1 MPRRSLVSLAFF
13 FILGIS
19 AGQTHGPSAPLPN
32 VPSGTLIR
40 ASMVDSLSSG
50 TAREGETFQA
60 SLEDPIA
67 SHGQVVFPRGSQVT
81 GSVAVVHPSGR
92 LSDPGA
98 LQLTLNSISNG
109 SQTAHIIT
117 EPLLVRGESH
127 TKSNVEKIGGGA
139 AVGAII
145 GAIAGGGKGAAI
157 GAGAGTAAGTGVA
170 AATGK
175 RDAKVES
182 EAILTWTTT
191 SPPTTSTSSTTQS
204 SQSTSPSATA
214 SNSQPRSYDDSNV
227 PATNAAGFSAR
238 DRRVIRTCMDEDHE
252 NLPPGLA
259 KREQLPP
266 GLEKQIQRN
275 GTLPPG
281 LQKRL
286 QSLPEACERQLSPV
300 SGDLE
305 RVVLGNH
312 VLLIDSRNIVLDLF
326 DLQ

>member
-13 FILGIS
+13 FIIGIS

-50 TAREGETFQA
+50 AAREGETFQA
-60 SLEDPIA
+60 SLEDPITLN
-67 SHGQVVFPRGSQVT
+67 GQVVFPRGSQVT
-81 GSVAVVHPSGR
+81 GSVVAVHPSGR

-109 SQTAHIIT
+109 SQTAHITT

-182 EAILTWTTT
+182 EAILSWTTT

-204 SQSTSPSATA
+204 AQSAPPSGTA
-214 SNSQPRSYDDSNV
+214 STSQPRSYDDSNA

-238 DRRVIRTCMDEDHE
+238 DRRVIRTCMDEDRE

-259 KREQLPP
+259 KRESLPP

-286 QSLPEACERQLSPV
+286 QSLPETCERQVSPLP
-300 SGDLE
+300 GDLE

-312 VLLIDSRNIVLDLF
+312 VLLIDSRNTVLDLF

>member
-1 MPRRSLVSLAFF
+1 MPRRSLVPLAFF
-13 FILGIS
+13 FTIGIS
-19 AGQTHGPSAPLPN
+19 AGQTHGPSALLPN
-32 VPSGTLIR
+32 VPSGALIR

-60 SLEDPIA
+60 SLEDAITVN
-67 SHGQVVFPRGSQVT
+67 GQVIFPRGSQVS
-81 GSVAVVHPSGR
+81 GSVVAVHPSGR

-109 SQTAHIIT
+109 SQTAHIAT

-182 EAILTWTTT
+182 EEILTWTTT

-204 SQSTSPSATA
+204 AQSASPSGTT
-214 SNSQPRSYDDSNV
+214 SNSQPHSYDDSNTPV
-227 PATNAAGFSAR
+227 TNAAGFGAR
-238 DRRVIRTCMDEDHE
+238 DRRVIRNCMDENRE

-259 KREQLPP
+259 KRESLPP
-266 GLEKQIQRN
+266 GLEKQSQRN

-286 QSLPEACERQLSPV
+286 QSLPEACERQLSPL

-305 RVVLGNH
+305 RVVLGDH
-312 VLLIDSRNIVLDLF
+312 VLLIDSRNTVLDLF
-326 DLQ
+326 DLP